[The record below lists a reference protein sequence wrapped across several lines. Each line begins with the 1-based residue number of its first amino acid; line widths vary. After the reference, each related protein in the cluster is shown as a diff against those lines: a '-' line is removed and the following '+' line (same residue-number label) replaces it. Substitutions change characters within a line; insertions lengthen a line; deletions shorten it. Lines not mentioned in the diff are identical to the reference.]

1 MENIKEKLL
10 YLAKYY
16 AALLLCFVP
25 LRLLFMA
32 VNSVEKYTVADYAE
46 VAINGLPLDIA
57 VAGYMTALPL
67 LLAIAGLFVYIPL
80 RKLLIVYNIFVALA
94 ISSAFIADMSLYPFW
109 EFKLDASFLIYID
122 SPSNAFASVSTG
134 YIVMRLVMTL
144 ALAAAVFFILHKATS
159 IGLRPGKQR
168 ALTLLTLILTGGVLF
183 LGIRGGVGESTNN
196 IGKVY
201 YSDKQFLNHSAVNP
215 LFSFLYS
222 MGKLEDYKD
231 TYNFYSPEELS
242 ARFEGLYPID
252 AAITDTL
259 LSSTRPNI
267 ITIILEGM
275 GSPLIESLG
284 GIKGVTPNFD
294 RLTQEG
300 VIFTNCHANSYRTDR
315 GVLCTLSGYA
325 SFPKTSVMKSPVKS
339 RSLPSLA
346 SSLGEA
352 GYHNAFL
359 YGGDINFTNMKSYLY
374 STGYNELIADKDF
387 TGEQQETH
395 LWGVTDHITFDSLY
409 TMVHN
414 RSQEP
419 WHVTY
424 LTLASHEPWVVPY
437 KRLPDDLIANSFAYT
452 DSCLGNFIDRLK
464 KSEIWSNTLVI
475 CLPDHTLAR
484 YPERT
489 DGDDALRNKIP
500 VLLTGGAVKEA
511 KRIETICNQSD
522 LPATILA
529 QLSLPVEKFQ
539 FSRNVLSPSYKYPF
553 AYHTFNN
560 GITLIDST
568 GYTLYDLDA
577 NDIRIEAPADPY
589 HLRASKAKAILQT
602 TYDNYS
608 KR

>member
-231 TYNFYSPEELS
+231 IYNFYSPEELS

-259 LSSTRPNI
+259 LSTTRPNI

>member
-16 AALLLCFVP
+16 AALLLCFVS

-183 LGIRGGVGESTNN
+183 LGIRGGVDESTNN

-259 LSSTRPNI
+259 LSTTRPNI

>member
-10 YLAKYY
+10 YLLKYY

-32 VNSVEKYTVADYAE
+32 VNSVESYTATDYLQVA
-46 VAINGLPLDIA
+46 VNGLPLDIA
-57 VAGYMTALPL
+57 VAGYMTILPL
-67 LLAIAGLFVYIPL
+67 LLAIVGLFVYIPL
-80 RKLLIVYNIFVALA
+80 RKLLIVYNLFVAAA

-134 YIVMRLVMTL
+134 YIIMRLIMTL
-144 ALAAAVFFILHKATS
+144 LLAAAIFTLLHKATS
-159 IGLRPGKQR
+159 IGLRPGKRR
-168 ALTLLTLILTGGVLF
+168 ALTLLALIVTGGVLF

-215 LFSFLYS
+215 LFSFIYS
-222 MGKLEDYKD
+222 MGKREDYKEA
-231 TYNFYSPEELS
+231 YNFFGAEELA

-259 LSSTRPNI
+259 LNTTRPNI

-275 GSPLIESLG
+275 GSPLIESMG

-294 RLTQEG
+294 RLAEEG
-300 VIFTNCHANSYRTDR
+300 VIFTNCYANSYRTDR

-346 SSLGEA
+346 QSLGKA

-374 STGYNELIADKDF
+374 STGYNELVADKDF
-387 TGEQQETH
+387 TSEQQETH

-424 LTLASHEPWVVPY
+424 LTLASHEPWTVPY
-437 KRLPDDLIANSFAYT
+437 NRLPDDLIANSFAYT
-452 DSCLGNFIDRLK
+452 DSCLGDFIDRLK
-464 KSEIWSNTLVI
+464 ASDLWSNTLVI

-489 DGDDALRNKIP
+489 EGDDAQRNRIP
-500 VLLTGGAVKEA
+500 LLLTGGAVKA
-511 KRIETICNQSD
+511 HKRVETICNQSD
-522 LPATILA
+522 LVATILA
-529 QLSLPVEKFQ
+529 QLSLPIEDFQ
-539 FSRNVLSPSYKYPF
+539 FSRNILSPSYRYPF

-560 GITLIDST
+560 GMSLIDST

-577 NDIRIEAPADPY
+577 NAPRIESPADP
-589 HLRASKAKAILQT
+589 HHIRASKAKAILQT

>member
-16 AALLLCFVP
+16 AALLLCFVS

-57 VAGYMTALPL
+57 VSGYMTALPL

-80 RKLLIVYNIFVALA
+80 RKLLIVYNIFVAFA
-94 ISSAFIADMSLYPFW
+94 ISSAFIADLSLYPFW

-144 ALAAAVFFILHKATS
+144 ALVAVVFLILHKATS

-168 ALTLLTLILTGGVLF
+168 ALTLLTLMLTGGVLF

-222 MGKLEDYKD
+222 MGKLEDYKEA
-231 TYNFYSPEELS
+231 YNFYSPEELS

-252 AAITDTL
+252 TAITDTL
-259 LSSTRPNI
+259 LSITRPNI

-300 VIFTNCHANSYRTDR
+300 VIFTNCYANSYRTDR

-374 STGYNELIADKDF
+374 STGYNELIADKNF

-395 LWGVTDHITFDSLY
+395 LWGVTDHITFDSLF

-424 LTLASHEPWVVPY
+424 LTLASHEPWIVPY
-437 KRLPDDLIANSFAYT
+437 NRLPDDPIANSFAYT

-464 KSEIWSNTLVI
+464 KSELWSNTLVI

-489 DGDDALRNKIP
+489 EGDDALRNKIP
-500 VLLTGGAVKEA
+500 VLLTGGAVKET

-529 QLSLPVEKFQ
+529 QLSLPVEQFQ

-560 GITLIDST
+560 GITFIDST

-589 HLRASKAKAILQT
+589 HIRASKAKAILQT

>member
-134 YIVMRLVMTL
+134 YIVIRLVMTL

-259 LSSTRPNI
+259 LSTTRPNI

-424 LTLASHEPWVVPY
+424 LTLASHEQWIVPY

-511 KRIETICNQSD
+511 KCIETICNQSD

>member
-134 YIVMRLVMTL
+134 YIVMRLVTTL

-259 LSSTRPNI
+259 LSTTRPNI

-560 GITLIDST
+560 GIMLIDST

>member
-134 YIVMRLVMTL
+134 YIVMRLVTTL

-259 LSSTRPNI
+259 LSTTRPNI

>member
-1 MENIKEKLL
+1 MGNIREKLL

-32 VNSVEKYTVADYAE
+32 VNSVEEYTAADYAE
-46 VAINGLPLDIA
+46 VAVNGLPLDIA

-94 ISSAFIADMSLYPFW
+94 ISSAFVADISLYPFW

-134 YIVMRLVMTL
+134 YIIMRLIMTL
-144 ALAAAVFFILHKATS
+144 LLAAAIFLLLHKATD
-159 IGLRPGKQR
+159 IGLRPGKRR
-168 ALTLLTLILTGGVLF
+168 ALTLLALVLTGGVIF

-222 MGKLEDYKD
+222 IGKFEDYKN
-231 TYNFYSPEELS
+231 TYNFYSPQELS

-252 AAITDTL
+252 PAITDTL
-259 LSSTRPNI
+259 LSTTRPNI

-275 GSPLIESLG
+275 GSPLIESMG

-294 RLTQEG
+294 HLAQEG
-300 VIFTNCHANSYRTDR
+300 VIFTNCYANSYRTDR

-346 SSLGEA
+346 ASLGKA

-395 LWGVTDHITFDSLY
+395 LWGVTDHITFDSLF
-409 TMVHN
+409 TIVHN
-414 RSQEP
+414 RGQEP

-424 LTLASHEPWVVPY
+424 LTLASHEPWTVPY
-437 KRLPDDLIANSFAYT
+437 SRIPNDQIANSFAYT
-452 DSCLGNFIDRLK
+452 DSCLGHFIDKLK
-464 KSEIWSNTLVI
+464 ESELWSNTLVI

-489 DGDDALRNKIP
+489 EGDDALRNKIP
-500 VLLTGGAVKEA
+500 LLLTGGAVKEA
-511 KRIETICNQSD
+511 KRIGTICNQSD

-529 QLSLPVEKFQ
+529 QMSLPVEDFR
-539 FSRNVLSPSYKYPF
+539 FSRNILSPSYEYPF

-560 GITLIDST
+560 GMAFIDST

-589 HLRASKAKAILQT
+589 HIRASKAKAILQT